1 MNTKEP
7 LQKHKHVF
15 ILYSLL
21 LKKKGEDAKFIAK
34 NKLYSDVSRFFY
46 INKTMAARIILE
58 LQRVGFTP
66 TKLDYE
72 EFYNTVEGLNNIIEN
87 EG

>member
-1 MNTKEP
+1 METKEP

-21 LKKKGEDAKFIAK
+21 LKKKGADARFIAK
-34 NKLYSDVSRFFY
+34 NKLYSDVSQFFY
-46 INKTMAARIILE
+46 INKTMAARIICG
-58 LQRVGFTP
+58 LQRNGFSP

-72 EFYNTVEGLNNIIEN
+72 EFYQTVEGLNNILDED
-87 EG
+87 

>member
-1 MNTKEP
+1 MESKEILP
-7 LQKHKHVF
+7 KHKHLF

-21 LKKKGEDAKFIAK
+21 LKKKGDDAKFIAK
-34 NKLYSDVSRFFY
+34 NKLYSDVAQFFY
-46 INKTMAARIILE
+46 INKTMAARVICNM
-58 LQRVGFTP
+58 QKKGFVP

-72 EFYNTVEGLNNIIEN
+72 EFYQTVKGLNNIIN